1 MAPPASGAPVSTE
14 PRVTCSGPATA
25 AGRATGSG
33 PPGGGGP
40 GQVPAVSVA
49 WALMPVSDAGWICV
63 MAGLAAGLVT
73 GLMV

>member
-1 MAPPASGAPVSTE
+1 M
-14 PRVTCSGPATA
+14 
-25 AGRATGSG
+25 GSG